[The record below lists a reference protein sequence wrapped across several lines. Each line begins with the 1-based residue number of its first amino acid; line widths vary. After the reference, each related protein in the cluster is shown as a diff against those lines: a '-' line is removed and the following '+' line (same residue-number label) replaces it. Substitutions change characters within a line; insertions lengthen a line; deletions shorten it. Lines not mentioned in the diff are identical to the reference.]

1 MKAIYA
7 TAILALLLVGAAAA
21 QCVDSDNG
29 SLSYTHGYVVDGNTT
44 YQDYCLDN
52 GNVIEFTCE
61 NNASVSEEMPCMKGC
76 GVNWQGL
83 SACKPTAGGS
93 RIVGTTEGSVS
104 SGSEFSSES
113 DNIVIDEPIEAPE
126 FSVVA
131 ASLALVGS
139 TTGYL
144 LLRKR
149 N

>member
-1 MKAIYA
+1 MKTIYT
-7 TAILALLLVGAAAA
+7 TAIMALLLVGVVAAT
-21 QCVDSDNG
+21 CVDSDNG
-29 SLSYTHGYVVDGNTT
+29 SLSYAHGYAVDGNTT
-44 YQDYCLDN
+44 YQDYCLEN

-61 NNASVSEEMPCMKGC
+61 NDAVVSEEMTCLRGC

-93 RIVGTTEGSVS
+93 RIGGTSGSSVS
-104 SGSEFSSES
+104 SESDFSSDS

-126 FSVVA
+126 FSTVA
-131 ASLALVGS
+131 ASIALVGS
-139 TTGYL
+139 SAGYL